1 MVALEAAEYTKT
13 TTLEFKFLGS
23 FAVRAGADWH
33 SGPPLK
39 KGREFIQYLGT
50 FPRRVATLDELAASF
65 WPGLDFEI
73 VRHRIHLAASGA
85 RVFLRDLLHSDD
97 AVQCVGT
104 GYQWDPEIRIAS
116 DVERLI
122 EHTRNASIESQR
134 QAVALYGGDFLAGE
148 TADWLQPTRVRIAS
162 ARACALEAIVEDL
175 IRGEQY
181 ASALSYGLELTEAD
195 RGHENATRLVM
206 RCYATLGQRTRALET
221 YQHLRAYL
229 AEQIGVEPTSET
241 RELAS
246 KLVGRLI
253 A

>member
-1 MVALEAAEYTKT
+1 MSLSTEAI
-13 TTLEFKFLGS
+13 FF
-23 FAVRAGADWH
+23 
-33 SGPPLK
+33 
-39 KGREFIQYLGT
+39 
-50 FPRRVATLDELAASF
+50 
-65 WPGLDFEI
+65 
-73 VRHRIHLAASGA
+73 
-85 RVFLRDLLHSDD
+85 
-97 AVQCVGT
+97 
-104 GYQWDPEIRIAS
+104 
-116 DVERLI
+116 
-122 EHTRNASIESQR
+122 
-134 QAVALYGGDFLAGE
+134 AGE

-241 RELAS
+241 RELCTPNSSAGS
-246 KLVGRLI
+246 SPKDCAPSILVL
-253 A
+253 